1 MGDFLVPIIFVV
13 IWLLDLYKWI
23 IIITAVASWLIAFGV
38 INTYNRTVARLL
50 DVLYRLTEPVLRP
63 IRQMLPNLGGIDIS
77 PIIVFG
83 IIYVLESW
91 LETLAFRIHGF

>member
-1 MGDFLVPIIFVV
+1 MGEFLVPIITVV
-13 IWLLDLYKWI
+13 IWLLDLYKWVI
-23 IIITAVASWLIAFGV
+23 IIAAVASWLIAFGV

-91 LETLAFRIHGF
+91 LSALAFRLAVL

>member
-1 MGDFLVPIIFVV
+1 MGDFLVPIIEVV
-13 IWLLDLYKWI
+13 IWLLELYKWV

-38 INTYNRTVARLL
+38 INTHNRIVARLL

-63 IRQMLPNLGGIDIS
+63 IRQILPNLGGIDIS

-83 IIYVLESW
+83 LIYVIESW
-91 LETLAFRIHGF
+91 LETLAFRIQGF